1 MNPDKLRLLF
11 VVDAIRGR
19 NGVGTYFQDL
29 VAHLENHDMVGRVEL
44 VAPCIEQPHPC
55 QGRSIPM
62 PGDSTQRLYLP
73 RMRALMQL
81 VLEMQPDVIIVP
93 GPGFFSLAG
102 YWIGKRLGIP
112 VCVTH
117 QSDYRAMV
125 KLYWRPLV
133 AGVVGKLLQLLNIRM
148 FRGSSAVIT
157 ISQSMVE
164 HARSIGA
171 INPRLVPTP
180 VGHSFVYQPVSAI
193 HPKIQRVLFVGRL
206 AAEKNIG
213 HFLALAE
220 QRPDLV
226 FEIVGDGPLR
236 PLVRQKADEL
246 SNLLFTGWL
255 SRDQVLRHLNDSELL
270 ILPSSVEAFGTVAL
284 EAMAR
289 QRLVLTTPA
298 CGINQW
304 PELAGGLYTLAVD
317 ETLSSALQRIEA
329 LPQSER
335 QMTAEHARMA
345 ACQLNDEAI
354 QQWLNVLRQTALQ
367 RHHLPRPAR
376 SPTFALLRKLAAD

>member
-1 MNPDKLRLLF
+1 MKSDKLRLLF

-29 VAHLENHDMVGRVEL
+29 AAHLELHDSVERVEL
-44 VAPCIEQPHPC
+44 VAPGIEHPHPC

-62 PGDSTQRLYLP
+62 PGDTTQRLYLP
-73 RMRALMQL
+73 RMRALTQL
-81 VLEMQPDVIIVP
+81 ALEMKPDVIIVP

-102 YWIGKRLGIP
+102 YWIGKKLGIP

-125 KLYWRPLV
+125 KLYWRPLI
-133 AGVVGKLLQLLNIRM
+133 AGVVGSVLQLLNIRM
-148 FRGSSAVIT
+148 FRGSSSVIT
-157 ISQSMVE
+157 ISQTMVE

-180 VGHSFVYQPVSAI
+180 VAHDFVYQPATALR
-193 HPKIQRVLFVGRL
+193 PRIQRVLFVGRL

-213 HFLALAE
+213 QFLALAE

-226 FEIVGDGPLR
+226 FEIVGDGPQR
-236 PLVRQKADEL
+236 SLVRQKAETL
-246 SNLLFTGWL
+246 PNLLFTGWL
-255 SRDQVLRHLNDSELL
+255 SRDQVLHHLDANDLL

-289 QRLVLTTPA
+289 QRLVLTAPA

-304 PELAGGLYTLAVD
+304 PELAGGLFTLAPG
-317 ETLSSALQRIEA
+317 ESLHSALQRIEA
-329 LPQSER
+329 LPHSER
-335 QMTAEHARMA
+335 QMTAEGARSA
-345 ACQLNDEAI
+345 ACRLNDDAI
-354 QQWLNVLRQTALQ
+354 LQWLNVLHFTAAQ
-367 RHHLPRPAR
+367 KRHLPKPAR
-376 SPTFALLRKLAAD
+376 STTFALLRKLAAD

>member
-1 MNPDKLRLLF
+1 MTPDKLRLLF

-29 VAHLENHDMVGRVEL
+29 AAHLENHEMVGRVEL
-44 VAPCIEQPHPC
+44 VAPGIEQPHPC

-62 PGDSTQRLYLP
+62 PGDATQRLYLP
-73 RMRALMQL
+73 RLRALTQL

-102 YWIGKRLGIP
+102 YWIGKKLGIP

-125 KLYWRPLV
+125 RLYWRPLI
-133 AGVVGKLLQLLNIRM
+133 AGIVGNLLQLLNIRM
-148 FRGSSAVIT
+148 FRGSSSVIT

-180 VGHSFVYQPVSAI
+180 VAHGFVCQPVTAI
-193 HPKIQRVLFVGRL
+193 RPKIQRVLFVGRL

-236 PLVRQKADEL
+236 WLVRQKADEL
-246 SNLLFTGWL
+246 PNLVFTGWL
-255 SRDQVLRHLNDSELL
+255 SRDQVVHHLNDNDLL

-289 QRLVLTTPA
+289 QRLVLTTPV

-304 PELAGGLYTLAVD
+304 PELASGLYTLAPD

-329 LPQSER
+329 LPHSER
-335 QMTAEHARMA
+335 QMTAEHARNA
-345 ACQLNDEAI
+345 ACRLNGDAI
-354 QQWLNVLRQTALQ
+354 QQWLNVLRSTALQ
-367 RHHLPRPAR
+367 KHHLPKPAR
-376 SPTFALLRKLAAD
+376 STTFALLRKLAAD

>member
-1 MNPDKLRLLF
+1 MNTDKLRLLF
-11 VVDAIRGR
+11 VVDAICGR

-29 VAHLENHDMVGRVEL
+29 VAHLEGHEKIARVEL
-44 VAPCIEQPHPC
+44 VAPGIETPHPC
-55 QGRSIPM
+55 QGASIPM
-62 PGDSTQRLYLP
+62 PGDATQRLYLP
-73 RMRALMQL
+73 RMRALTQL
-81 VLEMQPDVIIVP
+81 ALAMKPHVIIVP

-102 YWIGKRLGIP
+102 YWIGKKLGIP

-125 KLYWRPLV
+125 RLYWHPLL
-133 AGVVGKLLQLLNIRM
+133 AGPVGSLLQLLNIRM
-148 FRGSSAVIT
+148 FRGSSSIIT

-164 HARSIGA
+164 HARGIGA

-180 VGHSFVYQPVSAI
+180 VAHSFVHHPVTAI
-193 HPKIQRVLFVGRL
+193 RRKIQRVMFVGRL

-213 HFLALAE
+213 CFLELAK

-226 FEIVGDGPLR
+226 FEIVGDGPQR
-236 PLVRQKADEL
+236 RLVTQKAAEL
-246 SNLLFTGWL
+246 PNLIFTGWL
-255 SRDQVLRHLNDSELL
+255 SRDQVLQHLNDNDLL

-289 QRLVLTTPA
+289 QRLVLTTLA

-304 PELAGGLYTLAVD
+304 PALARGLFTLAPE

-329 LPQSER
+329 LPFRER
-335 QMTAEHARMA
+335 QSIAEHARNA
-345 ACQLNDEAI
+345 ACRLNGDAI
-354 QQWLNVLRQTALQ
+354 QSWLNVLEHTALQ
-367 RHHLPRPAR
+367 ERYLPRPAR
-376 SPTFALLRKLAAD
+376 SATFALLRRLATE

>member
-1 MNPDKLRLLF
+1 
-11 VVDAIRGR
+11 
-19 NGVGTYFQDL
+19 
-29 VAHLENHDMVGRVEL
+29 
-44 VAPCIEQPHPC
+44 
-55 QGRSIPM
+55 M
-62 PGDSTQRLYLP
+62 PGDATQRLYLP
-73 RMRALMQL
+73 RMRALTQL
-81 VLEMQPDVIIVP
+81 ALAMKPHVIIVP

-102 YWIGKRLGIP
+102 YWIGKKLGIP

-125 KLYWRPLV
+125 RLYWHPLL
-133 AGVVGKLLQLLNIRM
+133 AGPVGSLLQLLNIRM
-148 FRGSSAVIT
+148 FRGSSSIIT

-164 HARSIGA
+164 HARGIGA

-180 VGHSFVYQPVSAI
+180 VAHSFVHHPVTAI
-193 HPKIQRVLFVGRL
+193 RRKIQRVMFVGRL

-213 HFLALAE
+213 CFLELAE

-226 FEIVGDGPLR
+226 FEIVGDGPQR
-236 PLVRQKADEL
+236 RLVRQKAAEL
-246 SNLLFTGWL
+246 PNLIFTGWL
-255 SRDQVLRHLNDSELL
+255 SRDQVLQHLNDSDLL

-304 PELAGGLYTLAVD
+304 PTLASGLFTLAPE

-329 LPQSER
+329 LPYWER
-335 QMTAEHARMA
+335 QNIAEHARNA
-345 ACQLNDEAI
+345 ACRLNGDAI
-354 QQWLNVLRQTALQ
+354 QSWLNVLEHTALQ
-367 RHHLPRPAR
+367 ERYLPRPTR
-376 SPTFALLRKLAAD
+376 SATFALLRRLATE

>member
-1 MNPDKLRLLF
+1 MRSDKLRLLF

-19 NGVGTYFQDL
+19 NGVGTYFEDL
-29 VAHLENHDMVGRVEL
+29 GAHLEKHEMVDRVEL
-44 VAPCIEQPHPC
+44 VAPGTENPHPC

-62 PGDSTQRLYLP
+62 PGDATQRLYLP
-73 RMRALMQL
+73 RMRALTQL
-81 VLEMQPDVIIVP
+81 ALEMQPDVIVVP
-93 GPGFFSLAG
+93 GPGLFSLAG
-102 YWIGKRLGIP
+102 YWIGKKLGIP

-125 KLYWRPLV
+125 RLYWRPLV
-133 AGVVGKLLQLLNIRM
+133 AGIVGTLLQLLNIRM
-148 FRGSSAVIT
+148 FRGSSSVIT

-180 VGHSFVYQPVSAI
+180 VAHSFVYQPVTAI
-193 HPKIQRVLFVGRL
+193 RPKIQRVLFVGRL

-220 QRPDLV
+220 TRPDLV

-236 PLVRQKADEL
+236 SLVRQKAEQL
-246 SNLLFTGWL
+246 PNLVFTGWL
-255 SRDQVLRHLNDSELL
+255 SRNQVLRHLNDSDLL
-270 ILPSSVEAFGTVAL
+270 ILPSAVEAFGTVAL

-304 PELAGGLYTLAVD
+304 PELAGGLYTLAPD
-317 ETLSSALQRIEA
+317 ETLASALQRIEA
-329 LPQSER
+329 LPHSER
-335 QMTAEHARMA
+335 QMTAEHARNA
-345 ACQLNDEAI
+345 ACRLNDEAI
-354 QQWLNVLRQTALQ
+354 QQWLNVLQHTALQ
-367 RHHLPRPAR
+367 KNHLPKPAR
-376 SPTFALLRKLAAD
+376 STTFALLRKFAAD